1 MNLWWHY
8 QALLCLKIATR
19 PTQQHRFS
27 QQSEFGGGTI
37 GSSTNKRQ
45 EFSGNCLKT
54 VIIYDSSSTEI
65 TSFAF
70 YEADNSKLLKL
81 LKNPLAQISVHK
93 QSPSGT
99 VLVALKA

>member
-1 MNLWWHY
+1 MELSVH
-8 QALLCLKIATR
+8 QPIKDR
-19 PTQQHRFS
+19 SF
-27 QQSEFGGGTI
+27 
-37 GSSTNKRQ
+37 Q
-45 EFSGNCLKT
+45 ETCLKT

-65 TSFAF
+65 TNFAF

-81 LKNPLAQISVHK
+81 LKIPLAQISVHK